1 VPGEWRTEDQMQ
13 KCRVCNREFRPSRDW
28 QRDCGWECHAE
39 YVRQRALKARA
50 LLREMEREER
60 DEQERISA

>member
-1 VPGEWRTEDQMQ
+1 MQ